1 MQIKHV
7 TSGDVAVLH
16 LQGKIMGGPDATS
29 LHEKLHELIETGTRS
44 VVIDLK
50 DVDWMNSS
58 GLGSLIGGLTA
69 IRKSGGDLRL
79 ASVTEKIE
87 DTSQFSQTRRDIAWL
102 LTERSSRRIKVR
114 HELAGTRD

>member
-58 GLGSLIGGLTA
+58 GLGILIGGLSA

-87 DTSQFSQTRRDIAWL
+87 EVLRITKLDRVFDVYGSADEAV
-102 LTERSSRRIKVR
+102 SSY
-114 HELAGTRD
+114 GS

>member
-29 LHEKLHELIETGTRS
+29 LHEKLHELIESGTRS
-44 VVIDLK
+44 VVIDLR

-58 GLGSLIGGLTA
+58 GLGILIGGLSA

-87 DTSQFSQTRRDIAWL
+87 EVLRITKLDRVFDVYGSTDEAVTSYES
-102 LTERSSRRIKVR
+102 
-114 HELAGTRD
+114 

>member
-7 TSGDVAVLH
+7 TNGDVAVLH

-29 LHEKLHELIETGTRS
+29 LHEKLHQLIETGTRS
-44 VVIDLK
+44 VVIDLR

-58 GLGSLIGGLTA
+58 GLGILIGGLSA

-87 DTSQFSQTRRDIAWL
+87 EVLRITKLDRVFDVYGSTDEAVTSYES
-102 LTERSSRRIKVR
+102 
-114 HELAGTRD
+114 

>member
-58 GLGSLIGGLTA
+58 GLGILIGGLSA

-87 DTSQFSQTRRDIAWL
+87 EVLRITKLDRVFDVYGSTDEAV
-102 LTERSSRRIKVR
+102 SSY
-114 HELAGTRD
+114 GS

>member
-29 LHEKLHELIETGTRS
+29 LHEKLHELIESGTRS

-50 DVDWMNSS
+50 EVDWMNSS
-58 GLGSLIGGLTA
+58 GLGILIGGLSA

-87 DTSQFSQTRRDIAWL
+87 EVLRITKLDRVFDVYGSTDEAVTSYES
-102 LTERSSRRIKVR
+102 
-114 HELAGTRD
+114 

>member
-44 VVIDLK
+44 VVIDLT

-58 GLGSLIGGLTA
+58 GLGILIGGLSA

-87 DTSQFSQTRRDIAWL
+87 EVLRITKLDRVFDVYGSTEDAVTSYDS
-102 LTERSSRRIKVR
+102 
-114 HELAGTRD
+114 

>member
-44 VVIDLK
+44 VVIDLR

-58 GLGSLIGGLTA
+58 GLGILIGGLSA

-87 DTSQFSQTRRDIAWL
+87 EVLRITKLDRVFDVFGSTEEAVTSYGS
-102 LTERSSRRIKVR
+102 
-114 HELAGTRD
+114 

>member
-58 GLGSLIGGLTA
+58 GLGILIGGLSA

-87 DTSQFSQTRRDIAWL
+87 EVLRITKLDRVFDVYGSTEEAVTSYGS
-102 LTERSSRRIKVR
+102 
-114 HELAGTRD
+114 

>member
-29 LHEKLHELIETGTRS
+29 LHEKLNELIESGTRS
-44 VVIDLK
+44 VVIDLR

-58 GLGSLIGGLTA
+58 GLGILIGGLSA

-87 DTSQFSQTRRDIAWL
+87 EVLRITKLDRVFDVYGSTDDAVTSYES
-102 LTERSSRRIKVR
+102 
-114 HELAGTRD
+114 

>member
-44 VVIDLK
+44 VVIDLR

-58 GLGSLIGGLTA
+58 GLGILIGGLSA

-87 DTSQFSQTRRDIAWL
+87 EVLKLTKLDRVFDVYNSTDEAVTSYGS
-102 LTERSSRRIKVR
+102 
-114 HELAGTRD
+114 

>member
-44 VVIDLK
+44 VVIDLR

-58 GLGSLIGGLTA
+58 GLGILIGVLSA

-87 DTSQFSQTRRDIAWL
+87 EVLRITKLDRVFDVYGSTDEAV
-102 LTERSSRRIKVR
+102 SSY
-114 HELAGTRD
+114 GS

>member
-44 VVIDLK
+44 VVIDLR

-58 GLGSLIGGLTA
+58 GLGILIGGLSA

-87 DTSQFSQTRRDIAWL
+87 EVLRITKLDRVFDVYGSTEEAVTSYGS
-102 LTERSSRRIKVR
+102 
-114 HELAGTRD
+114 

>member
-58 GLGSLIGGLTA
+58 GLGILIGGLSA

-87 DTSQFSQTRRDIAWL
+87 EVLRITKLDRVFDVYGSTDDAVTSYES
-102 LTERSSRRIKVR
+102 
-114 HELAGTRD
+114 

>member
-44 VVIDLK
+44 VVIDLR

-58 GLGSLIGGLTA
+58 GLGILIGGLSA

-87 DTSQFSQTRRDIAWL
+87 EVLRITKLDRVFDVYGSTDEAVTSYES
-102 LTERSSRRIKVR
+102 
-114 HELAGTRD
+114 

>member
-44 VVIDLK
+44 VVIDLG

-58 GLGSLIGGLTA
+58 GLGILIGGLSA

-87 DTSQFSQTRRDIAWL
+87 EVLRITKLDRVFDVYRSTDDAVTSYGS
-102 LTERSSRRIKVR
+102 
-114 HELAGTRD
+114 

>member
-1 MQIKHV
+1 MQIKQV

-44 VVIDLK
+44 VVIDLR

-58 GLGSLIGGLTA
+58 GLGILIGGLSA

-87 DTSQFSQTRRDIAWL
+87 EVLRITKLDRVFDVYGSTEEAVTSYGS
-102 LTERSSRRIKVR
+102 
-114 HELAGTRD
+114 